1 MNMNKMKLQI
11 GALMMLALLP
21 NTSLAY
27 FTTAQSATRITTD
40 TILYTV
46 SYKFGFTSRE
56 LYMPII
62 AKRGV
67 EAPTTSPLAGYQIMN
82 DDETVVTT
90 GLSNSIVLTRS
101 KDVKIKNNQYYLP
114 KGKAAEFTLVTLL
127 TIPSEQQ
134 TNDLNLSL
142 LVTNL
147 PFTMVQDGASIPTHL
162 NPSELQYYRTPAIS
176 FDENSLTVS
185 SAKHTLSTKH

>member
-1 MNMNKMKLQI
+1 MNKMKLYI

-46 SYKFGFTSRE
+46 TYKFGFTSRE

-67 EAPTTSPLAGYQIMN
+67 EAPTSSPLAGYQIMN

-90 GLSNSIVLTRS
+90 GLSNGIVLTKS

-114 KGKAAEFTLVTLL
+114 KGKTAEFTLVTLL

-134 TNDLNLSL
+134 TNDLDLSL

-147 PFTMVQDGASIPTHL
+147 PFTTIQDGASIPAHL
-162 NPSELQYYRTPAIS
+162 NPSELQYYRTPAVNVSKSGVTIS
-176 FDENSLTVS
+176 GST
-185 SAKHTLSTKH
+185 HTLSSK